1 MKLKYKILAGFVIF
15 LSMSAVR
22 IITLPIDRESITD
35 SKDQIGHF
43 DYQGVIHFHTN
54 YSGDATGSFEQ
65 IASVSNKEKIDF
77 MVSTDH
83 NTLQP
88 LYDKKEGWYE
98 NTLFLTGE
106 EISLNE
112 GYLLA
117 LDIRQLKRLPGENT
131 EMIVKDIV
139 DQGGFIFIAHPNH
152 PRWKWYSTN
161 ETGIL
166 GQEILDF
173 ADQWYTAGTLD
184 LLTGIV
190 YYPLNSSAGFLQLY
204 KRPDD
209 TLRDWDRRT
218 LRRNFVGIFAP
229 DFHQA
234 IKISPNFKIPFPGA
248 DKVLPIAHDHIVL
261 KSPFTRDFSE
271 DKKSLYDA
279 IRKGHL
285 YISMDILGSASG
297 FFFSATQENK
307 SAWMGDQLPAGIQTH
322 FSVKLPQSAN
332 GRKTLL
338 RVFHN
343 GTLISSTVEKEYNF
357 QSSDEGAYRIEVET
371 TVPTFWGS
379 ERKVVWIY
387 SNPIYLR

>member
-1 MKLKYKILAGFVIF
+1 GY
-15 LSMSAVR
+15 
-22 IITLPIDRESITD
+22 
-35 SKDQIGHF
+35 F

-65 IASVSNKEKIDF
+65 IARVSNKEKIDF

-117 LDIRQLKRLPGENT
+117 LDIRQLNRLPDENT

-139 DQGGFIFIAHPNH
+139 DQGGILFIAHPNH
-152 PRWKWYSTN
+152 PRWKWNSTN
-161 ETGIL
+161 ETGFI

-173 ADQWYTAGTLD
+173 ADQWYTAGTPD

-204 KRPDD
+204 KRPND

-234 IKISPNFKIPFPGA
+234 IKISRNFKIPFPGA

-261 KSPFTRDFSE
+261 KSPFTRNFSE

-279 IRKGHL
+279 IRRGHL
-285 YISMDILGSASG
+285 YISMDILGNASG
-297 FFFSATQENK
+297 FFFSATQENTL
-307 SAWMGDQLPAGIQTH
+307 AWMGDQLPAGIQTN
-322 FSVKLPQSAN
+322 FSVKLPQSAD

-379 ERKVVWIY
+379 ERNVVWIY